1 MAKKKLINQLPK
13 VKEQVT
19 GSYAQNLVGN
29 KPVTPVAQVQASAVN
44 PTAVGGNS
52 YQSYVN
58 GGAAVTPTAAS
69 AVTPGMTV
77 NALRGQYAAN
87 LVKPKQMK
95 NTVGGVITEP
105 VVTNDSTGGSGD
117 GKLEVEDPN
126 SYIASLREREDSIVE
141 QYDADKNYAE
151 EKKADAEKRAEDNY
165 NIALREAQ
173 ANFRTNQPTYG
184 LQAEQLLASGL
195 TGSGYSDY
203 LAGKAYEARTDEI
216 NAARSQ
222 RSYAEQLA
230 DENYRQ
236 MMYQAGKDKRDAENA
251 LSDWKMNYQ
260 VQLDAEYKAKVD
272 EVLTGVLNGDYSAA
286 VAETKLKNYAPGG
299 VVSQDILDA
308 LKAQEEKYW
317 WYNNSSVTGDYLSF
331 MQAQIA
337 EGNIVNKD
345 TMRQWLKSSTNLD
358 DNTIEFW
365 VNSFTDENGNVDK
378 GKVDDAVNGQ
388 SQNNGNTGNTGN
400 SGNTGTST
408 GESKNRWSGD
418 EAITRGN
425 ARFKNDAM
433 GSRTDLGDGDNFN
446 ITVNGK
452 TYRVESGGEL
462 ADETVLA
469 ALKDA
474 GIEDGEVFSYG
485 DQAFLKKNGKY
496 YEIDTRVFRP
506 NAEGNLASAIR
517 ENTKATTND
526 AENVGD
532 YSYTFA
538 KNLDKFKG
546 ADDYKIT
553 NKTLKFKT
561 FDGNMNVKIG
571 AVLGKETAAWK
582 AADVQGIKDGQAFI
596 HGEDIYV
603 KNGDKVYMVAEDKRD
618 YEKLKTYL
626 GYNQN
631 SIQAPLTTVE
641 VSIAKDENGK
651 PSSSEFNMNIN
662 GTEVRVSK
670 GIEHGK
676 HTAIY
681 DFAKSLGAKD
691 GQMFLMDDKIY
702 VYRDNS
708 MGGTVYQYQYE
719 GDDINDIV
727 SATDVAVRKAANVEL
742 SPSENGGPMKI
753 VYTPV
758 AGERATEI
766 PVKFGETYKPG
777 SDVARAAN
785 EAGIEAEGIF
795 LWAGKTFRAVK
806 HPEGE
811 MYYVELIP
819 DKEYD
824 PVWEIVMNAIKSN
837 Q

>member
-1 MAKKKLINQLPK
+1 MAKKKINQMPK
-13 VKEQVT
+13 VKDQFT
-19 GSYAQNLVGN
+19 GSYVQNLVGN
-29 KPVTPVAQVQASAVN
+29 KPVMQQAVLRPGESSTPEKLPYKVGEANTPVQASAVN
-44 PTAVGGNS
+44 PVAMGGNS

-69 AVTPGMTV
+69 AVTPGVTV

-95 NTVGGVITEP
+95 NAVGGVITEP

-141 QYDADKNYAE
+141 QYNKDVNYAE
-151 EKKADAEKRAEDNY
+151 EKKADAEKRADDNY

-222 RSYAEQLA
+222 MSYAYQLA
-230 DENYRQ
+230 DDNYRD

-260 VQLDAEYKAKVD
+260 VQLDAEYKAKED
-272 EVLTGVLNGDYSAA
+272 EVLIGVLNGDYSAE
-286 VAETKLKNYAPGG
+286 VAETKLKKYAPGG
-299 VVSQDILDA
+299 VVPQDTIDA

-358 DNTIEFW
+358 DATIEFW

-378 GKVDDAVNGQ
+378 GKVDDAVNNKP
-388 SQNNGNTGNTGN
+388 QNNGNTGNTGN
-400 SGNTGTST
+400 SGSTGTST
-408 GESKNRWSGD
+408 EESKNRWSGD

-462 ADETVLA
+462 KDKTVLA

-506 NAEGNLASAIR
+506 NAEGNLVQEINNNKSAGQNMSDKFTTYMTEFKNDKLNSRSYKPGNTIKLKKANGDNYKLKVDAVINENSEIYRTASEWGLKNGEAFIYGEDLYVFGGNKVYMIR
-517 ENTKATTND
+517 EDKKNYNDLYNSVKNKGTSSDTVKATSTKAT
-526 AENVGD
+526 AQLMGD
-532 YSYTFA
+532 
-538 KNLDKFKG
+538 K
-546 ADDYKIT
+546 
-553 NKTLKFKT
+553 
-561 FDGNMNVKIG
+561 KIG
-571 AVLGKETAAWK
+571 AEI
-582 AADVQGIKDGQAFI
+582 QISRDGNYVGSATIAKI
-596 HGEDIYV
+596 HGSDSYV
-603 KNGDKVYMVAEDKRD
+603 YKKAQKANLKENQTFWIGDK
-618 YEKLKTYL
+618 LFIYL
-626 GYNQN
+626 GDECAELQVSANQ
-631 SIQAPLTTVE
+631 
-641 VSIAKDENGK
+641 
-651 PSSSEFNMNIN
+651 SSSVFP
-662 GTEVRVSK
+662 
-670 GIEHGK
+670 
-676 HTAIY
+676 ALA
-681 DFAKSLGAKD
+681 D
-691 GQMFLMDDKIY
+691 
-702 VYRDNS
+702 
-708 MGGTVYQYQYE
+708 
-719 GDDINDIV
+719 
-727 SATDVAVRKAANVEL
+727 
-742 SPSENGGPMKI
+742 
-753 VYTPV
+753 
-758 AGERATEI
+758 
-766 PVKFGETYKPG
+766 
-777 SDVARAAN
+777 
-785 EAGIEAEGIF
+785 
-795 LWAGKTFRAVK
+795 
-806 HPEGE
+806 
-811 MYYVELIP
+811 
-819 DKEYD
+819 
-824 PVWEIVMNAIKSN
+824 
-837 Q
+837 